1 MSTAISIV
9 AALLLLSFLVMIHEL
24 GHYTAG
30 RILGFG
36 IVEFSI
42 GMGPT
47 LLKKTKNG
55 IQYSI
60 RALPIGGM
68 CRFLGED
75 QDIQDSRA
83 FNLQKVWKRIIVVL
97 SGPIVNLL
105 FALIAAVVTLS
116 IFGDVM
122 PSVYEVT
129 QDSPA
134 AVAGLQTGDIITEIN
149 GKKLMYYNQITEMIQ
164 AADSQAMQMTVLR
177 SGEPVVLNFS
187 DIYNEEAGKNVIGIS
202 MTGEHVKFGFG
213 ETVARS
219 ASYIVTTFTE
229 TIKFIGQAFQGQ
241 VTSEDAGGPVKIV
254 AYLSEAVRYGGESV
268 LRMMIL
274 ISASLGI
281 MNLLPIPALDGGRL
295 VFMVI
300 EAIRGKAI
308 APEKEGM
315 VHFVGLILL
324 FGLMILLTFSDIQSL
339 IRGGA

>member
-1 MSTAISIV
+1 MSSVLSVV
-9 AALLLLSFLVMIHEL
+9 AALILLSFLVMIHEL
-24 GHYTAG
+24 GHYMAG
-30 RILGFG
+30 RVLGFG

-42 GMGPT
+42 GMGPV
-47 LLKKTKNG
+47 LLKRTKNG

-83 FNLQKVWKRIIVVL
+83 FNLQKVWKRIVVVL
-97 SGPIVNLL
+97 SGPVVNLL
-105 FALIAAVVTLS
+105 FALIAAIVTLS

-122 PSVYEVT
+122 PSVYEIT
-129 QDSPA
+129 KDSPA
-134 AVAGLQTGDIITEIN
+134 AVAGMQQGDIVIAID
-149 GKKLMYYNQITEMIQ
+149 GKELLYYNQISELVQ
-164 AADSQAMQMTVLR
+164 EADSQSMQMTVLR
-177 SGEPVVLNFS
+177 NSEPVVLNFT
-187 DIYNEEAGKNVIGIS
+187 DIYNEEAGRNIIGIS
-202 MTGEHVKFGFG
+202 MSSEYVKFGFG
-213 ETVARS
+213 ETITRS
-219 ASYIVTTFTE
+219 ASYIFTTFTE
-229 TIKFIGQAFQGQ
+229 TIKFIGQAAQGQ

-268 LRMMIL
+268 MRMMIL

-324 FGLMILLTFSDIQSL
+324 FGLMILLTFSDIQSI

>member
-1 MSTAISIV
+1 M
-9 AALLLLSFLVMIHEL
+9 
-24 GHYTAG
+24 AG
-30 RILGFG
+30 RALGFG
-36 IVEFSI
+36 IVEFAV
-42 GMGPT
+42 GMGPV
-47 LLKKTKNG
+47 LFKRTKNG

-83 FNLQKVWKRIIVVL
+83 FNLQKVWKRIVVVV
-97 SGPIVNLL
+97 SGPVMNLL
-105 FALIAAVVTLS
+105 FALIAAIVTLS
-116 IFGDVM
+116 IFGDLM

-129 QDSPA
+129 ADSPA
-134 AVAGLQTGDIITEIN
+134 AVAGMQAGDIVIAVD
-149 GKKLMYYNQITEMIQ
+149 GKELLYYNQISELIQ
-164 AADSQAMQMTVLR
+164 EADSQSMQLTVLR
-177 SGEPVVLNFS
+177 NGEPVVLSFS
-187 DIYNEEAGKNVIGIS
+187 DIYNEEAGKNLIGIS
-202 MTGEHVKFGFG
+202 MSGEHVKFGFG
-213 ETVARS
+213 ETIARS

-229 TIKFIGQAFQGQ
+229 TLGFIGKAAQGQ
-241 VTSEDAGGPVKIV
+241 VTADDAGGPVKIV
-254 AYLSEAVRYGGESV
+254 EYLIEALRSGGESV
-268 LRMMIL
+268 MRMMIL

-295 VFMVI
+295 VFMII

-324 FGLMILLTFSDIQSL
+324 FGLMILLTFSDIQSI

>member
-1 MSTAISIV
+1 LSTAISIV
-9 AALLLLSFLVMIHEL
+9 AALLLLSFLIMIHEL

-30 RILGFG
+30 RVLGFG

-42 GMGPT
+42 GMGPV
-47 LLKKTKNG
+47 LFKKTKNG

-75 QDIQDSRA
+75 EDLKDSRA
-83 FNLQKVWKRIIVVL
+83 FNLQKVWKRIVVVL
-97 SGPIVNLL
+97 SGPVMNLL
-105 FALIAAVVTLS
+105 FALIAAIVTLS

-134 AVAGLQTGDIITEIN
+134 AVAGMQQGDIVIAID
-149 GKKLMYYNQITEMIQ
+149 GKKLMYYNQTTELIQ
-164 AADSQAMQMTVLR
+164 DADSADMQMTVLR
-177 SGEPVVLNFS
+177 SGEPVVLDFS
-187 DIYNEEAGKNVIGIS
+187 DIYNEEAGKNVIGIT

-213 ETVARS
+213 ETITRS

-229 TIKFIGQAFQGQ
+229 TIKFIGQAAQGE

-268 LRMMIL
+268 LRLMML

-295 VFMVI
+295 VFMII

>member
-1 MSTAISIV
+1 
-9 AALLLLSFLVMIHEL
+9 MIHEL

-36 IVEFSI
+36 IVEFSV
-42 GMGPT
+42 GMGPV
-47 LLKKTKNG
+47 LFKKNKNG
-55 IQYSI
+55 IQYSL

-75 QDIQDSRA
+75 EDLQDSRA
-83 FNLQKVWKRIIVVL
+83 FNLQKVWKRIVVVL
-97 SGPIVNLL
+97 SGPVVNLL
-105 FALIAAVVTLS
+105 FALLAAIVTLS
-116 IFGDVM
+116 IFGDIM
-122 PSVYEVT
+122 PSVYEIT
-129 QDSPA
+129 EDSPA
-134 AVAGLQTGDIITEIN
+134 AVAGLQEGDIITAID
-149 GKKLMYYNQITEMIQ
+149 GKKLMYYNQITERIQ
-164 AADSQAMQMTVLR
+164 DADSQEMQMTVLR
-177 SGEPVVLNFS
+177 DGESVVLDFT
-187 DIYNEEAGKNVIGIS
+187 DFYNEEAGKNVIGIT

-213 ETVARS
+213 ETIARS

-254 AYLSEAVRYGGESV
+254 AYLSEAVRYGSESV

-295 VFMVI
+295 VFMYI

-308 APEKEGM
+308 SPEKEGM

-324 FGLMILLTFSDIQSL
+324 FGLMILLTFTDIQSL